1 MARRSKV
8 QSTHQ
13 VGNPVKK
20 KKGKNGKH
28 GTIVAA
34 VAKAK
39 YKVKWDG
46 EGAASDTEH
55 TNTSLLTAP
64 PPPLPLTRPWGPPW
78 MPMLRLSPTV
88 ARMMTATSSMPRVR
102 RTTTR

>member
-1 MARRSKV
+1 M
-8 QSTHQ
+8 
-13 VGNPVKK
+13 
-20 KKGKNGKH
+20 H

-46 EGAASDTEH
+46 EDAASDTEH
-55 TNTSLLTAP
+55 ANTSLLTAP
-64 PPPLPLTRPWGPPW
+64 PSTPLPPLPLTRPWGPPW

>member
-1 MARRSKV
+1 MARRLKL

-20 KKGKNGKH
+20 KGKNGKH
-28 GTIVAA
+28 GTVVAA

-46 EGAASDTEH
+46 EDAATDTVH
-55 TNTSLLTAP
+55 TNTALLTPPTP
-64 PPPLPLTRPWGPPW
+64 PPRCP
-78 MPMLRLSPTV
+78 
-88 ARMMTATSSMPRVR
+88 
-102 RTTTR
+102 

>member
-1 MARRSKV
+1 MARISKV

-13 VGNPVKK
+13 VGNPVK

-46 EGAASDTEH
+46 EDAASDTGH
-55 TNTSLLTAP
+55 TNTSLLTP
-64 PPPLPLTRPWGPPW
+64 PLLPLTRPWGPPW

>member
-1 MARRSKV
+1 M
-8 QSTHQ
+8 
-13 VGNPVKK
+13 
-20 KKGKNGKH
+20 H

-46 EGAASDTEH
+46 EDAASDTEH
-55 TNTSLLTAP
+55 TNTS
-64 PPPLPLTRPWGPPW
+64 PLTRPWGPPW

>member
-8 QSTHQ
+8 QSTRQ
-13 VGNPVKK
+13 VGNPVK

-46 EGAASDTEH
+46 EDAASDTEH
-55 TNTSLLTAP
+55 TNTSLLTP
-64 PPPLPLTRPWGPPW
+64 PPP
-78 MPMLRLSPTV
+78 
-88 ARMMTATSSMPRVR
+88 PRCP
-102 RTTTR
+102 